1 MPWKETCR
9 MDERERFVKAY
20 LETGAMSALC
30 REFGISRKSGYKWTR
45 RYWACGEQGLVDRS
59 RRPQSS
65 PTAVEEWL
73 VDGLVRARKEYPFF
87 GPRKLH
93 ALLVARNPGIELPAP
108 STIGEILRRHGL
120 VRPRKRRRAVPP
132 MTQPFGQCSEPNDV
146 WCTDFKGHF
155 PVGDRLRCY
164 PLTLSDAVSRYL
176 LRCDGV
182 TTPDEPTVKPLF
194 ESAFREF
201 GLPDAMRS
209 DNGPPFA
216 STGLGRLSRLAV
228 WWVRLGIR
236 LERIEPGHPE
246 QNGRHERM
254 HRTLKEETASP
265 PEVNLA
271 RQQLSFDRF
280 RHRYNDERPHEAL
293 GQITPASVYTRS
305 VRSFPDKLPALEYP
319 DEYELRRVQPNGAIH
334 WRGHSL
340 FLTRCLENEVVGLK
354 EVDFDRWQVY
364 FGPLLLGGLDER
376 SRPPRI
382 VVPRKKPPAQGPA
395 SPGNKPQEGTLRFR
409 ETRCHS

>member
-9 MDERERFVKAY
+9 VDERERFAKMY

-30 REFGISRKSGYKWTR
+30 REFGISRKAGYKWVG
-45 RYWACGEQGLVDRS
+45 RYCDEGTDGLVDRS
-59 RRPQSS
+59 RKPLSS
-65 PTAVEEWL
+65 PTAVEEWMI
-73 VDGLVRARKEYPFF
+73 DGLVRARKLYPFF
-87 GPRKLH
+87 GPRKLR
-93 ALLVARNPGIELPAP
+93 AVIVARNPGVEIPAP
-108 STIGEILRRHGL
+108 STIGEILRKHGL
-120 VRPRKRRRAVPP
+120 VRPRKRRRGVPP
-132 MTQPFGQCSEPNDV
+132 ATQPFGHCSAPNDV

-155 PVGDRLRCY
+155 PVGDGLRCY
-164 PLTLSDAVSRYL
+164 PLTLTDAESRYL

-201 GLPDAMRS
+201 GLPSGMRS

-216 STGLGRLSRLAV
+216 STGIARLSRLAV

-265 PEVNLA
+265 PEVSLS
-271 RQQLSFDRF
+271 RQQRSFDRF
-280 RHRYNDERPHEAL
+280 RHRFNDERPHEAL
-293 GQITPASVYTRS
+293 GQVTPASVYTHSLRP
-305 VRSFPDKLPALEYP
+305 FPEKLPELEYP
-319 DEYELRRVQPNGAIH
+319 DDRELRRVQSNGAIR

-340 FLTRCLENEVVGLK
+340 FLAQCLETEVVGLK
-354 EVDFDRWQVY
+354 EVDLHRWKIY
-364 FGPLLLGGLDER
+364 FGPVFLGLLDER
-376 SRPPRI
+376 SRTPKV
-382 VVPRKKPPAQGPA
+382 VVPRKKLPRKRLLPM
-395 SPGNKPQEGTLRFR
+395 S
-409 ETRCHS
+409 SV